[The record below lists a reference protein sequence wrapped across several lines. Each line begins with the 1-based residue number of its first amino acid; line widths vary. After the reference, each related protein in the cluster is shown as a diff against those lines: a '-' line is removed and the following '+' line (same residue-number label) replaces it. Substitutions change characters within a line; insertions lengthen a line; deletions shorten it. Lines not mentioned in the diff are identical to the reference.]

1 MVSLNRRKFLAT
13 TGAAAGG
20 LLAES
25 LLGRPALAQTRDA
38 IKIGFPIP
46 LTGPFGSIASDMQRG
61 ATLAME
67 ELNTKGGVLGRK
79 LEVIFRDDQLKPGVG
94 AQRAKELI
102 ENEKIHFMAGV
113 IAAHVQMAVN
123 EQTKQAKMLFFSL
136 SQSEEITAKPDAS
149 PYTFHEAMNPTI
161 TSQAVGSWT
170 LQNLGKRWWVLY
182 ADYAWGKQNLAG
194 FTKVANTRGG
204 TILGSTPYPLGSSDF
219 SAHLPRIQDAKPDV
233 LIAVTP
239 GVDQEN
245 SFKQITSFG
254 LKKQMKVVAPLL
266 FLFNRKSAG
275 AEAYAGVYGGTS
287 FYWEMMDT
295 VPSSKRYVEAFM
307 KRFGVPPADYSG
319 YGYSGIMEIARGV
332 ELAKSTDSET
342 VAKALRANPV
352 YDHYKGKQWWRA
364 CDNKAFQ
371 DVYILKARDPDK
383 VKGEWGFF
391 ETIDKLPASEEMDR
405 TCAEK
410 GHA

>member
-1 MVSLNRRKFLAT
+1 MLPLNRREFLAT

-20 LLAES
+20 VMLES
-25 LLGRPALAQTRDA
+25 LLGRAALAQTRDA

-46 LTGPFGSIASDMQRG
+46 LTGPFGSIATDMQRG

-67 ELNTKGGVLGRK
+67 EINARGGVLGRK
-79 LEVIFRDDQLKPGVG
+79 IEVLFRDDQLKPGIG

-123 EQTKQAKMLFFSL
+123 EQTKKIKMLFFSL
-136 SQSEEITAKPDAS
+136 SQSDEISAKPDTS
-149 PYTFHEAMNPTI
+149 PWTFHEAMNPTI

-182 ADYAWGKQNLAG
+182 ADYAWGKQNNAG
-194 FTKVANTRGG
+194 FARVAQKRGA
-204 TILGSTPYPLGSSDF
+204 TIVGSTPYPLGSTDF
-219 SAHLPRIQDAKPDV
+219 SGYLPKIQDAKPEV

-245 SFKQITSFG
+245 SLKQITQFG
-254 LKKQMKVVAPLL
+254 LKKQMKIVVPLL

-275 AEAYAGVYGGTS
+275 PEPYAGVYGGTS
-287 FYWEMMDT
+287 FYWELADT
-295 VPSSKRYVEAFM
+295 NPSAKRYVEAFTR
-307 KRFGVPPADYSG
+307 RFGVPPADYSG

-332 ELAKSTDSET
+332 ELAKSADSDA
-342 VAKALRANPV
+342 VANALRGNPV

-364 CDNKAFQ
+364 CDNKSFQ
-371 DVYILKARDPDK
+371 DVYMLRSRDPDK
-383 VKGEWGFF
+383 AKGEWGFF
-391 ETIDKLPASEEMDR
+391 EIIDKIPANDEMDR